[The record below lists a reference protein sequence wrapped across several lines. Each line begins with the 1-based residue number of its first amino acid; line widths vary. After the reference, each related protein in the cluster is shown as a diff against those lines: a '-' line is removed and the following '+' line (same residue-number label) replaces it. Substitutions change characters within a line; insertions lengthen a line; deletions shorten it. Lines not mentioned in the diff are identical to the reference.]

1 MKKGITGEKII
12 IIFFILI
19 VVITIF
25 FSIYTIFTS
34 NNSLRNNT
42 SNVDLNKNGENQTP
56 SNVENN
62 NTNTATEEEID
73 KLNIDENIAK
83 PKLEPQQISTYTTT
97 IYDTDTNRVENITL
111 ANSKLNGHIIKSGE
125 EFSFN
130 NVIGPMDESQGFKKA
145 LGFDGDGNKIQIPGG
160 GICQISSTLY
170 NAVLIAGLEVTERHP
185 HSHRVYYV
193 PQDKDATILY
203 GTYDLKFINNTDR
216 DIKIETTNDNANVTI
231 NLIKI

>member
-12 IIFFILI
+12 VISLSLI
-19 VVITIF
+19 VIATLF
-25 FSIYTIFTS
+25 FSIYTIFAS
-34 NNSLRNNT
+34 NASLKNNK
-42 SNVDLNKNGENQTP
+42 SIVDLNTNGENQTP
-56 SNVENN
+56 SNTENN
-62 NTNTATEEEID
+62 NTELTNEEID
-73 KLNIDENIAK
+73 NLNIDENVKPLKEPEQIA
-83 PKLEPQQISTYTTT
+83 TYTTT
-97 IYDTDTNRVENITL
+97 IYDTDTNRIDNITL
-111 ANSKLNGHIIKSGE
+111 ANSKLNGHIVKAGT

-130 NVIGPMDESQGFKKA
+130 TVIGPMDETQGFKEA
-145 LGFDGDGNKIQIPGG
+145 LGFDSDGNKIQLPGG

-193 PQDKDATILY
+193 PQDKDATIFY
-203 GTYDLKFINNTDR
+203 GTYDFKFINNTDR